1 MGMIEPALAA
11 WMVAGLLSVIAL
23 FQIALAAGAPWGEL
37 AMGGRYPGRF
47 PAPMRIAA
55 LVQTGVYAAMAAVLL
70 IRAGV
75 IWPERAADMQ
85 IAAYVVTGVM
95 ALALVLNL
103 ITPSR
108 WERRIWAPVALLMLL
123 GAARVA
129 FG

>member
-11 WMVAGLLSVIAL
+11 WMVAGLLGVVAL

-55 LVQTGVYAAMAAVLL
+55 LAQTGVYAAMAVVLL

-85 IAAYVVTGVM
+85 VAAYVVTGVM